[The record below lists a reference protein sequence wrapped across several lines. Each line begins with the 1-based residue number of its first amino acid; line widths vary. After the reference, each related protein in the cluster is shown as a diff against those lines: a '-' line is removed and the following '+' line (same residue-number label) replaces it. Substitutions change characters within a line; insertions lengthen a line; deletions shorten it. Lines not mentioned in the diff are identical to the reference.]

1 MSKYLVLVESP
12 SKAKTINKYLG
23 KNYHVEATI
32 GHIKNLPKSKLGI
45 DLENGFI
52 PNLVNIRGKGDLI
65 KKIKSHAAKAKEI
78 YIATD
83 PDREGESIAQDI
95 YEVISGNTEAKIHRV
110 LFNEIT
116 KSAVEKAMKAPIN
129 IDEHL
134 VSSQRARRVMDRII
148 GYKISPFLW
157 KTVISGSDAGLSAGR
172 VQSVALRLICER
184 EEEILSFIPI
194 EYWSLWGF
202 FRNQEGKELKA
213 KLQSIDGKSIK
224 VKPSADMTDSELKEF
239 EEKNF
244 LLNSLDKAEE
254 IFNEIKAKK
263 DFLISD
269 ITVKESR
276 RNPFPPFI
284 TSALQVE
291 ASRKL
296 RFRPRK
302 TMMLAQNL
310 YEGIELGSDGLTGL
324 ITYMRTDST
333 RISEEIQKDARNL
346 IKQNFGEE
354 YVPPQPRNYE
364 KKGKNVQ
371 DAHEAI
377 RPTSIE
383 YSPERVKEYLTP
395 DQFKLYDLIWKR
407 FLASQMESAVLEN
420 TSIEIESGRFLFRA
434 TGTAIKF
441 DGFLKLYDE
450 ENEENG
456 DSNGGSSN
464 IPYGLKKEDKMLLLE
479 LEKNQHFTKPP
490 ARFTESTLIKE
501 LEAKNIGRPSTYALI
516 MGTIQDRNYVEQQ
529 DRKLFPTKLGKQVN
543 KVLVFNFPNILDV
556 NFTALME
563 DELDGIADGEIQYIK
578 VLNDFYT
585 PFSKVLNEVEKNIEK
600 IKCDKCGSDMEIK
613 MGRFGKFLACTNY
626 PECKNIKSLKEVAQ
640 EDKEVEY
647 TGEECPKCGA
657 KTVIRESKYGKF
669 IGCEKYPDC
678 DFTKDLTL
686 GITCPKCQEGEVVIR
701 RTKKARIFYGC
712 SKYPDCDFASWK
724 KPVPSTEEENEV

>member
-1 MSKYLVLVESP
+1 MSKNLVLVESP

-45 DLENGFI
+45 DIENGFT
-52 PNLVNIRGKGDLI
+52 PSLLNIRGKGDLI
-65 KKIKSHAAKAKEI
+65 KKIKSLSSKSKEI

-95 YEVISGNTEAKIHRV
+95 FEVIQGQTSAKIHRV

-116 KSAVEKAMKAPIN
+116 KNAVNKAMQSPID
-129 IDEHL
+129 IDTHL

-157 KTVISGSDAGLSAGR
+157 KTVISGSDSGLSAGR

-184 EEEILSFIPI
+184 EEEILNFIPI
-194 EYWSLWGF
+194 EYWSLWGYF
-202 FRNQEGKELKA
+202 QNPEGKELKA
-213 KLQSIDGKSIK
+213 KLHSIDGKTIR
-224 VKPSADMTDSELKEF
+224 VKPSATMSDEEIKEF

-244 LLNSLDKAEE
+244 LLNSSEKAEA
-254 IFNEIKAKK
+254 IFNEIKSRS
-263 DFLISD
+263 DYSISD
-269 ITVKESR
+269 ITVKESK

-284 TSALQVE
+284 TSTMQVE

-302 TMMLAQNL
+302 TMMMAQNL
-310 YEGIELGSDGLTGL
+310 YEGIELGNEGLTGL

-333 RISEEIQKDARNL
+333 RISEEILVEARNL
-346 IKQNFGEE
+346 IKDNYGEE
-354 YVPPQPRNYE
+354 YLPQQARTFD
-364 KKGKNVQ
+364 KKKKNVQ

-377 RPTSIE
+377 RPTSMVNT
-383 YSPERVKEYLTP
+383 PESVKAFLTP
-395 DQFKLYDLIWKR
+395 DQFKLYELIWKR
-407 FLASQMESAVLEN
+407 FLASQMESALLEN
-420 TSIEIESGRFLFRA
+420 TSIEIEAGRFLFRA
-434 TGTAIKF
+434 TGTAVKF

-450 ENEENG
+450 DVEENG
-456 DSNGGSSN
+456 DSNGNGGN
-464 IPYGLKKEDKMLLLE
+464 IPYGLKKEEEMLLQN

-516 MGTIQDRNYVEQQ
+516 MGTIQDRNYVEQE

-543 KVLVFNFPNILDV
+543 SVLVKNFPTILDV

-563 DELDGIADGEIQYIK
+563 DELDGIAEGEIEYVK
-578 VLNDFYT
+578 VLNDFYV
-585 PFSKVLNEVEKNIEK
+585 PFSKVLTEVEKNIEK
-600 IKCDKCGSDMEIK
+600 IKCDKCGADMDIK

-640 EDKEVEY
+640 EDNEPEY
-647 TGEECPKCGA
+647 TGEECPKCGS
-657 KTVIRESKYGKF
+657 KTVIRESKFGKF

-686 GITCPKCQEGEVVIR
+686 GISCPKCKEGDIVIR

-712 SKYPDCDFASWK
+712 SRYPDCDFASWK
-724 KPVPSTEEENEV
+724 RPVPQNDEENEV